1 MELLEQISAF
11 LVGLPVSLQVVL
23 ATLLGVVSLLYKSKI
38 LRWPLVIRWPFALTY
53 TVLTGVTRVMGWVL
67 NGRLVEKQWLLYDAG
82 PKGPIPLRV
91 KQGLPA
97 GAVRRLASWEVEQ
110 YAQQGSMP
118 RHRVDSW
125 EVNAINNE
133 NLGLTSSL
141 LISKKIRLIKFAR
154 INVLKIFYIN
164 PQTFNTI

>member
-11 LVGLPVSLQVVL
+11 LIGLPVTLQVVL

-38 LRWPLVIRWPFALTY
+38 LRWPIVIRWPFVLTY
-53 TVLTGVTRVMGWVL
+53 AVLTGVTSVMGWL
-67 NGRLVEKQWLLYDAG
+67 LSGRLVEKQWLLYDAG

-97 GAVRRLASWEVEQ
+97 GAMRRLANWEVEQ

-118 RHRVDSW
+118 RCRVDNW
-125 EVNAINNE
+125 ETSAINSE
-133 NLGLTSSL
+133 NLRSQDDA
-141 LISKKIRLIKFAR
+141 KFWSD
-154 INVLKIFYIN
+154 
-164 PQTFNTI
+164 FNTDSREAAAYLRAAQTL